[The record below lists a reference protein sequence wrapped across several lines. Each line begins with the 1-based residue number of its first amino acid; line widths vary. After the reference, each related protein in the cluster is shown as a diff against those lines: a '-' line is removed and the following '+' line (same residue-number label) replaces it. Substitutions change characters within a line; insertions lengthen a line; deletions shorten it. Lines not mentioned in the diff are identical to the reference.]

1 MNALGLRGV
10 FMVSKPMQHSKFRY
24 ALIALLIGVF
34 TSAPADAQPDPNRGI
49 TTHTVPA
56 QGTSVRFGVANVVL
70 DYPMQQVVDLL
81 HDYGRFQ
88 DYLPH
93 FQTSRVLSQ
102 RGNRALMYV
111 EVTAARDTI
120 TLWAQ
125 TRVSSSD
132 ENGTRVIEARM
143 TEGNLDHFVVR
154 WEIASIDATHTR
166 VNFRLLADPQVP
178 LPASIMTTENER
190 FSGRVLNAVRRRLEA
205 Q

>member
-1 MNALGLRGV
+1 MLRAARASYTGG
-10 FMVSKPMQHSKFRY
+10 KPMPHSKFRY
-24 ALIALLIGVF
+24 ALMALLLGVF
-34 TSAPADAQPDPNRGI
+34 FSGPATAQLDPNRGI

-56 QGTSVRFGVANVVL
+56 EGTSVRFGVANVVL
-70 DYPMQQVVDLL
+70 DYPMAQVVELL
-81 HDYGRFQ
+81 HDYGRFEE
-88 DYLPH
+88 YLPH
-93 FQTSRVLSQ
+93 FQSSRVLSR
-102 RGNRALMYV
+102 RGNRALMYI

-125 TRVSSSD
+125 TRVSSRD

-154 WEIASIDATHTR
+154 WEITAVDATHTR

-178 LPASIMTTENER
+178 LPASIMNTENER
-190 FSGRVLNAVRRRLEA
+190 FSRLVLNAIRLRLEA

>member
-1 MNALGLRGV
+1 
-10 FMVSKPMQHSKFRY
+10 MQHSTLRY
-24 ALIALLIGVF
+24 ALLALLFGLF
-34 TSAPADAQPDPNRGI
+34 AAAPANAQLDPNRGI
-49 TTHTVPA
+49 RTHTVPA
-56 QGTSVRFGVANVVL
+56 QGTSVRFGVANVEL
-70 DYPMQQVVDLL
+70 DFPMQQVVDLL

-88 DYLPH
+88 EFLPH
-93 FQTSRVLSQ
+93 FQSSRILSR

-125 TRVSSSD
+125 TRVSSRD

-154 WEIASIDATHTR
+154 WEISAIDATHTR

-178 LPASIMTTENER
+178 LPASIMNTENER
-190 FSGRVLNAVRRRLEA
+190 FSRLVLNAIRLRLES

>member
-1 MNALGLRGV
+1 MKL
-10 FMVSKPMQHSKFRY
+10 RY
-24 ALIALLIGVF
+24 ALFATLLGF
-34 TSAPADAQPDPNRGI
+34 AATAPAHAQPDADRGI
-49 TTHTVPA
+49 TSHTVPA

-70 DYPMQQVVDLL
+70 DYPMTQVVELL
-81 HDYGRFQ
+81 HNYADFE

-93 FQTSRVLSQ
+93 FRTSRVLSS

-111 EVTAARDTI
+111 EVTAAGDTI

-125 TRVSSSD
+125 TRISSR
-132 ENGTRVIEARM
+132 EANGTRTIEGRM

-154 WEIASIDATHTR
+154 WEISAVDATHTR

-178 LPASIMTTENER
+178 LPSSIMNTENER
-190 FSGRVLNAVRRRLEA
+190 FARRVLRAIRLRLES

>member
-1 MNALGLRGV
+1 
-10 FMVSKPMQHSKFRY
+10 MQHSKFRY
-24 ALIALLIGVF
+24 ALMALLVSVF
-34 TSAPADAQPDPNRGI
+34 SSASADAQLDPNRGI
-49 TTHTVPA
+49 STHTVA
-56 QGTSVRFGVANVVL
+56 AEGTSVRFGVANVVL
-70 DYPMQQVVDLL
+70 DYPLEQVLTLL
-81 HDYGRFQ
+81 HDYAHFE

-125 TRVSSSD
+125 TRVSSRD

-143 TEGNLDHFVVR
+143 TQGNLDHFVVR
-154 WEIASIDATHTR
+154 WEIASVDATHTR

-190 FSGRVLNAVRRRLEA
+190 FSRLVLNAIRLRLES